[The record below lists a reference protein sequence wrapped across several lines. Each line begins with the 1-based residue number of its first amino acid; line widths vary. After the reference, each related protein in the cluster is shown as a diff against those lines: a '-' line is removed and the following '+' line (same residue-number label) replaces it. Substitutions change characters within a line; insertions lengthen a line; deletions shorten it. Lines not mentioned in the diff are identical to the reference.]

1 MTGPA
6 LRRALHAVSA
16 AVALL
21 VLVSPPAL
29 RLGSAGLV
37 ATMLALEVARLR
49 SDAVARM
56 LARLVPVYR
65 DRERRRPSGALWL
78 LLAYAACAWFP
89 YPASV
94 AGILVGALAD
104 PAGAALGSRFGRG
117 ARKSIPGSAAVAGVA
132 MLVTVAV
139 GVSWVTAVLAGSA
152 AAIAERWPGPLDDNL
167 VVAPVTAAV
176 VAALA

>member
-1 MTGPA
+1 VSGPA
-6 LRRALHAVSA
+6 LRRALHAASA

-21 VLVSPPAL
+21 ALVSPTAL
-29 RLGSAGLV
+29 RFGTAYLA

-49 SDAVARM
+49 SGAVAGV

-65 DRERRRPSGALWL
+65 DHERRRPSGALWL
-78 LLAYAACAWFP
+78 LLGYAACAWFP

-94 AGILVGALAD
+94 AGILAGGLAD
-104 PAGAALGSRFGRG
+104 PAGAMLGTRFGRG
-117 ARKSIPGSAAVAGVA
+117 AGKSAAGSAAVAGVA
-132 MLVTVAV
+132 LLATVAV
-139 GVSWVTAVLAGSA
+139 GAPWVTAVLAASA
-152 AAIAERWPGPLDDNL
+152 AAITERWSGPLDDNL

>member
-1 MTGPA
+1 MSGPA
-6 LRRALHAVSA
+6 LRRGLHAASA

-21 VLVSPPAL
+21 TLISPAAL
-29 RLGSAGLV
+29 RLGTAYLA

-49 SDAVARM
+49 SDAVAGV
-56 LARLVPVYR
+56 LARMVPVYR

-89 YPASV
+89 HPAAL
-94 AGILVGALAD
+94 AGILVAGLAD
-104 PAGAALGSRFGRG
+104 PAGAVVGTRFGGG
-117 ARKSIPGSAAVAGVA
+117 ARTSVPGSAAVAGVA

-139 GVSWVTAVLAGSA
+139 GVPWLTAVLAA
-152 AAIAERWPGPLDDNL
+152 AAAAGAERWSGAVDDNL

-176 VAALA
+176 VAVLA